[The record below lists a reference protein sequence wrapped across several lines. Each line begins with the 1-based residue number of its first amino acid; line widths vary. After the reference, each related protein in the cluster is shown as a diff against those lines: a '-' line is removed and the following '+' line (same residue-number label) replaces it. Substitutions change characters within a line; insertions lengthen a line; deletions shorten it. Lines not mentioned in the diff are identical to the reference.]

1 MIRFP
6 FVFHLNCYH
15 ALCLTSDSR
24 PRSQYRMSYRIKFS
38 IDLACQERSNAES
51 EIGITY
57 LNGTTARPGSN
68 SKPAYSFPLAE
79 VTALD
84 YLYGGLS
91 DSSLRLY
98 CESVFL
104 EASAQFQVPV
114 ATVTA
119 TSTVAGSLIPY
130 TFVSTDYAASITPK
144 PPCCADCTVSG
155 NPAQLRYF
163 PVTESAISN
172 GSITVSDNFT

>member
-1 MIRFP
+1 M
-6 FVFHLNCYH
+6 VTYLLSHL
-15 ALCLTSDSR
+15 
-24 PRSQYRMSYRIKFS
+24 RSETIFAILQVQFS
-38 IDLACQERSNAES
+38 IDLSDQERSNAQS

-57 LNGTTARPGSN
+57 FNRTTARPGSN
-68 SKPAYSFPLAE
+68 SKPTYSFPLAE

-84 YLYGGLS
+84 DLYGVLS

-98 CESVFL
+98 CESALL
-104 EASAQFQVPV
+104 EASAEFQVPI

-119 TSTVAGSLIPY
+119 TSTIAGSLIPY
-130 TFVSTDYAASITPK
+130 TTVSTDYGASVTPK
-144 PPCCADCTVSG
+144 PPCCADCTISG

-163 PVTESAISN
+163 PVTESGNSN